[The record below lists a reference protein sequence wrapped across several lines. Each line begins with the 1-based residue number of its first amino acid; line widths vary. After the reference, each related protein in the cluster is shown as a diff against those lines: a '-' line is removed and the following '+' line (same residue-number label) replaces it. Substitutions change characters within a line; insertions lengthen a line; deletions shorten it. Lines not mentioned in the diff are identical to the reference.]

1 MKPRVLIIDDEKNIR
16 DVFSLLLEDHGYEVE
31 TAETGAAG
39 VERARL
45 FGPEAILLDM
55 NLPDIPGLEVLAK
68 LREAHPE
75 TGIVIIT
82 AYGTIRS
89 AVEATKL
96 GAYAYLEKPV
106 DNEEM
111 LLTISRI
118 LEVRTLREQVRAL
131 RSELVSRYRFSNIVG
146 TSSRMNAVFQLMEKM
161 SRVDGTVLVTGE
173 SGTGKELV
181 ARAIH
186 FASPRREGPFVVV
199 NCGAIPRDL
208 IESEFFGHVKGAFT
222 DARTEK
228 TGTFELAHTGT
239 IFLDEVGE
247 LSLDAQVKLLRALGE
262 REITKVGGTKTIPVD
277 VRVIAAT
284 NKKLEDQ
291 VALGAFREDLYFR
304 LAVLSLVLP
313 PLRDRVE
320 DIPLLAEHFIRKYA
334 GELAKVVRGFTPP
347 AQGLLNAY
355 PWPGNVRELE
365 NVVYEAMVMSEG
377 EWLDE
382 RALPARLQAPSPAA
396 APRGPAPEPPEE
408 AGTPSRPILSLRD
421 AVQDAAG
428 RAEREIILDA
438 LRQTGGNRTRAAAIL
453 GVSRK
458 TLFNKMTLL
467 GIRWP

>member
-1 MKPRVLIIDDEKNIR
+1 MKPRILIVDDEKNIR

-31 TAETGAAG
+31 TAETGAGG

-45 FGPEAILLDM
+45 FGPDAVLLDM
-55 NLPDIPGLEVLAK
+55 NLPDIPGLEVLAR

-75 TGIVIIT
+75 TGIIIVT

-111 LLTISRI
+111 LLAVSRI
-118 LEVRTLREQVRAL
+118 LEVRRLKQEVEAL
-131 RSELVSRYRFSNIVG
+131 RSELHSRYRFSNIVG
-146 TSSRMNAVFQLMEKM
+146 QSGRMSSVFQLMEKI
-161 SRVDGTVLVTGE
+161 SRVDGTVLLTGE
-173 SGTGKELV
+173 SGTGKELA

-186 FASPRREGPFVVV
+186 FASPRRDGPFVVV

-222 DARTEK
+222 DARAEK

-262 REITKVGGTKTIPVD
+262 REIIKVGGTKTIPVD

-284 NKKLEDQ
+284 NKDLEGQ
-291 VALGAFREDLYFR
+291 VVLGAFREDLYFR

-334 GELAKVVRGFTPP
+334 GELGKSVKGFTPG
-347 AQGLLNAY
+347 AQTILNAY

-365 NVVYEAMVMSEG
+365 NVVYEAMVMSED
-377 EWLDE
+377 EWLGE
-382 RALPARLQAPSPAA
+382 TALPARLQAPSPAS
-396 APRGPAPEPPEE
+396 APRGPAPVPPEG
-408 AGTPSRPILSLRD
+408 AGTPSRSPLSL
-421 AVQDAAG
+421 
-428 RAEREIILDA
+428 
-438 LRQTGGNRTRAAAIL
+438 
-453 GVSRK
+453 
-458 TLFNKMTLL
+458 
-467 GIRWP
+467 